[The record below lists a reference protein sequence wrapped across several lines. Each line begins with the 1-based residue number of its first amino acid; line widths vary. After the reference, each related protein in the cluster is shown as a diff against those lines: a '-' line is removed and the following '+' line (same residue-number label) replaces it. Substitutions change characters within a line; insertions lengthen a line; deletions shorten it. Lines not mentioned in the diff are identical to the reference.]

1 MPSFDSS
8 RGRFRLADR
17 HIAVFGHLVDGEIP
31 PEELHPSL
39 GELQQIGL
47 VGPEG
52 EFAPLLR
59 DLLTTLAEPLV
70 VIHVEVNGQFGPV
83 NHGLVVGRGC
93 VFAHEGWPGEEE
105 SEYVPVE
112 LRTLVWELARMV
124 GLRNRDTKKP
134 VIDRIET
141 TMAALDAAFVAL
153 DESGGDEEKAVR
165 LARTAVAGA
174 SALEGPE
181 LDEFTDLVLALDA
194 HWRVTV
200 AWGGKGEGEQEPMAR
215 ALAVWDGG
223 PRGYWI
229 REKPE
234 EPIEPGQVGPDSAL
248 HLVAT
253 SPGEVWDKIT
263 DLLPDTEDLTDGA

>member
-1 MPSFDSS
+1 M
-8 RGRFRLADR
+8 
-17 HIAVFGHLVDGEIP
+17 
-31 PEELHPSL
+31 PSL

-52 EFAPLLR
+52 ELAPLLR

-70 VIHVEVNGQFGPV
+70 VMQVEVTGQLGPV
-83 NHGLVVGRGC
+83 NHGLVVGRDC

-124 GLRNRDTKKP
+124 GLRSRETEKP
-134 VIDRIET
+134 AVDRIET

-153 DESGGDEEKAVR
+153 DESAGDEEKAVR
-165 LARTAVAGA
+165 LTRA
-174 SALEGPE
+174 ALGGTSGLQGPE
-181 LDEFTDLVLALDA
+181 LTEFGDLVMALDS

-200 AWGGKGEGEQEPMAR
+200 AWGGKREGEQEATVR

-229 REKPE
+229 REQPE

-253 SPGEVWDKIT
+253 SPGEVWDKIA
-263 DLLPDTEDLTDGA
+263 DLLPDTEDLIDEA